1 MEQQAHRV
9 PLHAVLGRGLR
20 RRCPHCGRGAL
31 FEKRVT
37 LHTRCDRCGLRFL
50 RNQGDPWA
58 FLLITDR
65 LFFLIP
71 PIAALFFG
79 WLPRDVPSLLI
90 LFGGLAGLFIA
101 TMPNRYGLC
110 VALDYLTRRHWGD
123 PADVLPPVTEQQ
135 SP

>member
-1 MEQQAHRV
+1 MEQQAQNARLRV
-9 PLHAVLGRGLR
+9 VIGRGLR

-31 FEKRVT
+31 FEKGVT
-37 LHTRCDRCGLRFL
+37 LHARCAWCGLHYL

-58 FLLITDR
+58 FLMITDR

-79 WLPRDVPSLLI
+79 WLPRDVPSLLV
-90 LFGGLAGLFIA
+90 LFGGLAVLFVA

-123 PADVLPPVTEQQ
+123 ASDVLPPIPEQ
-135 SP
+135 PVP